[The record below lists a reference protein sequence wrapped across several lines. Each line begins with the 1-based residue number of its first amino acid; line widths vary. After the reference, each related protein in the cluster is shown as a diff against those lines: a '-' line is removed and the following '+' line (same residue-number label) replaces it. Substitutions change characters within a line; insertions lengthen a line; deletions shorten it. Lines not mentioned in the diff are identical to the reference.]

1 MEEKKKIV
9 FSAIKPSGEITL
21 GNYLGAIKNWI
32 GFQDDY
38 ECYYCIADLHAITV
52 KQEPKLL
59 RKRVLEILAIYIA
72 SGLDYEKSTLFVQS
86 HVPAH
91 SEASWL
97 LTCTAN
103 MGELSRMTQYKDK
116 TAKLKENTSIS
127 AGLFNYPVLMAAD
140 ILIYNTD
147 FVPVG
152 IDQKQH
158 VELSRD
164 IAQRFNSN
172 YSDTFVLPEAKISE
186 SAAKIMDLQDPEK
199 KMSKSDDNENS
210 YILVLDKPEV
220 IRRKIARAVTDS
232 VGVVNY
238 TDEQPGVKNLINIV
252 SAIKGIKPDE
262 VVKLFEGKGY
272 KEFKE
277 YVADTIIEELK
288 PVQEKANELLTEKE
302 KLEKIYGEG
311 AMKANYHAMKTLRK
325 MQKKVGLLP
334 PVRL

>member
-302 KLEKIYGEG
+302 KLEKIYCEG